1 MGLNA
6 DSAELLDMQELSML
20 VCQDRVA
27 VGPWREVLGIE
38 NPSLVS
44 TVPPGGQGDGSG
56 TTPPSGNPVPDLE
69 PSIPLPE
76 HEPSISLPSM
86 SSTTLPEIPTTAS
99 DDEMVQSKADID
111 GLSGDVEMSAPISTA
126 PTVPRSTTGG
136 KSLELLKATGLLKR
150 KRVVLK
156 LPQKENVEEDEDT
169 RSSGDSTDDMEVDI
183 IYVSKEKPKSRKK
196 RRIVST
202 AMVESDVEQKPKRT
216 ERQRAD
222 GWQTVD
228 SEGRCGPCEDAGAN
242 CKSFVQR
249 SRGFRRY
256 ACCRCH
262 DMKRMCSF
270 ARERRQAL
278 AANRLLGAK
287 DAKETTR
294 KNSSG
299 NSKGSKGQGRGQ
311 ETSQR
316 RTRSQ
321 PPRGKK
327 RMVEESSSD
336 EEEEEEEQEAR
347 RPRGNKGKQK
357 AKDREGSVTREV
369 KMEEE
374 DDDLDWLDGAYLLP
388 SVLSNSGLLQWRQI
402 LPDHLLV

>member
-1 MGLNA
+1 M
-6 DSAELLDMQELSML
+6 
-20 VCQDRVA
+20 
-27 VGPWREVLGIE
+27 
-38 NPSLVS
+38 
-44 TVPPGGQGDGSG
+44 
-56 TTPPSGNPVPDLE
+56 
-69 PSIPLPE
+69 
-76 HEPSISLPSM
+76 
-86 SSTTLPEIPTTAS
+86 
-99 DDEMVQSKADID
+99 
-111 GLSGDVEMSAPISTA
+111 
-126 PTVPRSTTGG
+126 PRSTTGG

-336 EEEEEEEQEAR
+336 EEEEEEEEEAR